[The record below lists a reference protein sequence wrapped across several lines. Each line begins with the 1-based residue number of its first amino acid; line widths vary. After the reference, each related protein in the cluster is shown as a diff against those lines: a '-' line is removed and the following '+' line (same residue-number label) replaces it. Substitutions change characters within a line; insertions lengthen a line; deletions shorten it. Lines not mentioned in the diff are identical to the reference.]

1 MNFDRKD
8 QSTDEFFKEKLQ
20 NLDFGPQEHLWAGI
34 EKSLDENT
42 SKQKLFGLPWIANL
56 IIGLSLISFSLMASY
71 KYGYYVAEK
80 KAEEII
86 KQRLKSNPNQNSNIL
101 SDNNLNDNDLG
112 DINLSSKSQN
122 SNASTSKIQKSIDSD
137 LSKSESKVSTNQKPS
152 LSTKTATS
160 IKETNVFDKGNVIK
174 DREDGVTGDLR
185 FSEDKMNNSN
195 EDHIIKT
202 SPGQWT
208 STNQR
213 EEMEIVEPLMN
224 RPWLVSNTKRK
235 RSTLKNHIKDDPC
248 NLVERHV
255 KRDRIYL
262 DFYFAPEISKRTI
275 EPVYPNSKDYADRR
289 NADEKFVRSHSMGVR
304 GSYVLKNG
312 LAFRTGFN
320 YSEIKERFNFVSE
333 TQLIQIIRKD
343 DKGNPIDTVHQ
354 EVDIV
359 ENIYNYYKF
368 YDLPFVLGYEIDLA
382 DFVFSV
388 NGGVSV
394 NLMTKRSGFIYEPNS
409 KEKFDLIEGSLE
421 GNQFFKNNVGM
432 SLVGS
437 FGLNYKMSR
446 GLMLLAEPSVRYY
459 LGSITTDKYPLKQNY
474 IQFGLIAGL
483 RYQFIR

>member
-8 QSTDEFFKEKLQ
+8 QSMDQFFREKLE

-34 EKSLDENT
+34 EKSLDEN
-42 SKQKLFGLPWIANL
+42 SSRKKLFGLPWISNL
-56 IIGLSLISFSLMASY
+56 IIGLSLVSFSLMASY

-80 KAEEII
+80 KTEEKAKQKLKNIPYENKTANIEGDNNMISKALEQEILVPEVQEANKTNSFSQKSDYTTKSKVKNIIATKKDLEKFTLATTEVDNNNILAKKNGFEEQNKGVTFDNSEEII
-86 KQRLKSNPNQNSNIL
+86 NKEKEVQN
-101 SDNNLNDNDLG
+101 
-112 DINLSSKSQN
+112 
-122 SNASTSKIQKSIDSD
+122 
-137 LSKSESKVSTNQKPS
+137 
-152 LSTKTATS
+152 
-160 IKETNVFDKGNVIK
+160 
-174 DREDGVTGDLR
+174 
-185 FSEDKMNNSN
+185 
-195 EDHIIKT
+195 IKT
-202 SPGQWT
+202 SSDQWA
-208 STNQR
+208 STKQR
-213 EEMEIVEPLMN
+213 DEISMVDPLQN

-235 RSTLKNHIKDDPC
+235 RSTLKHHIKEDPC

-275 EPVYPNSKDYADRR
+275 VPVYPNSKDYADRR

-320 YSEIKERFNFVSE
+320 YSEIKERFNFVTE

-354 EVDIV
+354 QVDIV

-382 DFVFSV
+382 DFVFSI
-388 NGGVSV
+388 NGGVAV
-394 NLMTKRSGFIYEPNS
+394 NLMTRRTGFVYEPNS
-409 KEKFDLIEGSLE
+409 KEKFSLTEGSLE
-421 GNQFFKNNVGM
+421 GKQFFKNNVGM

-459 LGSITTDKYPLKQNY
+459 LGSITTDNYPLKQNY